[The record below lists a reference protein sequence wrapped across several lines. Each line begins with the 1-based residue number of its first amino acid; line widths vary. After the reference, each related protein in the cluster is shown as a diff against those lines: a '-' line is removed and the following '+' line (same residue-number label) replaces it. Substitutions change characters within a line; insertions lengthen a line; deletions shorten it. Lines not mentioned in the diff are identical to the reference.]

1 VVVVWY
7 RIAPRGLLTGESD
20 EDRRWCTADGSI
32 SKPWC
37 PNAATRAAK
46 PGGEHEACEV
56 ILLVV
61 RTMREGERP
70 ALVGK
75 EEMSAALMEI

>member
-1 VVVVWY
+1 MQ
-7 RIAPRGLLTGESD
+7 PLELPSL
-20 EDRRWCTADGSI
+20 
-32 SKPWC
+32 
-37 PNAATRAAK
+37 AASMR
-46 PGGEHEACEV
+46 PGEV

-75 EEMSAALMEI
+75 EETSAALMEI

>member
-1 VVVVWY
+1 MQ
-7 RIAPRGLLTGESD
+7 ALELPRL
-20 EDRRWCTADGSI
+20 
-32 SKPWC
+32 
-37 PNAATRAAK
+37 AASMRL
-46 PGGEHEACEV
+46 GEV